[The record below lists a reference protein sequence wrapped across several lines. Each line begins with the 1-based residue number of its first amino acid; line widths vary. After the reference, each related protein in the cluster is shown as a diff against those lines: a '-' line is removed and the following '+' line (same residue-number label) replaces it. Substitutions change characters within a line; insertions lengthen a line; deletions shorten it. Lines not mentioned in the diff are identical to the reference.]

1 MSDFEAIY
9 QLFSTYAFAHDNK
22 EFELLEDVF
31 TDDADFT
38 VDITGGDTI
47 HFAGKRE
54 TNDFIKDTTINQ
66 GDQRRHVIT
75 NVRLSNETDSA
86 ARATAI
92 LSLFVT
98 KDNEL
103 TVQATGWYDCDCV
116 REAGGW
122 RFRKLYLTL
131 DRTY

>member
-1 MSDFEAIY
+1 MADHEAIH
-9 QLFSTYAFAHDNK
+9 QLFATYAFAHDNK
-22 EFELLEDVF
+22 EFELLDDVF
-31 TDDADFT
+31 TEQADFT

-47 HFAGKRE
+47 AFHTRRE
-54 TNDFIKDTTINQ
+54 TNDFIKETTLNQ

-75 NVRLSNETDSA
+75 NVRFSEESEMQT
-86 ARATAI
+86 RATAI

-98 KDNEL
+98 ADNEL
-103 TVQATGWYDCDCV
+103 TVQATGWYDCQAVLD
-116 REAGGW
+116 AGTW